1 MKEQI
6 GILVT
11 VIPGDLLNKEIA
23 YIDTLVTLVPMD
35 VTNADCVGTL
45 QVTDID
51 ADQTGV

>member
-11 VIPGDLLNKEIA
+11 VIPGDSLSKEMA
-23 YIDTLVTLVPMD
+23 CLEVLVTHVPMD
-35 VTNADCVGTL
+35 AANADCVGTL